1 MSEDAHQPTEPV
13 VDEDPRLPRLEWI
26 KIHRFRHVE
35 PGSTLVF
42 GSNFNVV
49 LGRNGT
55 GKTTLLELI
64 SAVVRGDFSKFA
76 GEEFDV
82 EYRFVQQEI
91 SFECRFAN
99 RQLGQTLT
107 RRHASE
113 FKGTLSRGEEVLAVL
128 DSGAAVPALSEDD
141 IRMLHPLHAAWFDWL
156 GGVGPEQH
164 SAILGF
170 PRFFEQVACAR
181 FSEGVGG
188 FDLLFAHGE
197 VDQRAALVFSTL
209 KVKSGILHDV
219 APHFSVET
227 ARRIAGKILGRE
239 DVFGSI
245 GLSRS
250 EVPALEVFV
259 EWSQYSDATLTL
271 SLLKSDVFS
280 HYYGNPLGLFRLRTG
295 DQIPHYQLSFGEK
308 RFLAFLIKLHACP
321 STIIVDEL
329 ANGMHHDWIERAVA
343 LMEDFDTQ
351 AFLSS
356 QDPLL
361 IDCIPLAEDTF
372 PARNTFVLCEIGE
385 TGQLRWRNM
394 SAEEAED
401 FFKSLAVGLE
411 RISEIMR
418 SKGLW

>member
-1 MSEDAHQPTEPV
+1 M
-13 VDEDPRLPRLEWI
+13 
-26 KIHRFRHVE
+26 
-35 PGSTLVF
+35 
-42 GSNFNVV
+42 
-49 LGRNGT
+49 
-55 GKTTLLELI
+55 
-64 SAVVRGDFSKFA
+64 
-76 GEEFDV
+76 
-82 EYRFVQQEI
+82 
-91 SFECRFAN
+91 
-99 RQLGQTLT
+99 
-107 RRHASE
+107 
-113 FKGTLSRGEEVLAVL
+113 
-128 DSGAAVPALSEDD
+128 
-141 IRMLHPLHAAWFDWL
+141 
-156 GGVGPEQH
+156 
-164 SAILGF
+164 
-170 PRFFEQVACAR
+170 
-181 FSEGVGG
+181 
-188 FDLLFAHGE
+188 
-197 VDQRAALVFSTL
+197 
-209 KVKSGILHDV
+209 
-219 APHFSVET
+219 
-227 ARRIAGKILGRE
+227 
-239 DVFGSI
+239 
-245 GLSRS
+245 
-250 EVPALEVFV
+250 EVFV
-259 EWSQYSDATLTL
+259 DCSQYSDATLNL
-271 SLLKSDVFS
+271 SLLKSDEGS
-280 HYYGNPLGLFRLRTG
+280 YHYGNPLGRFKLRTG